1 MRRAQPCKPPAT
13 ANRLSRPRR
22 LAAILAALVAVAGA
36 SLAAAPIATAT
47 PTDVPVTIA
56 TTTPPPPPRPPAPP
70 PGGPRNPDGSPFQ
83 PCKPVFS
90 CVELARQ
97 VAVPSVAARRRAS
110 AGGRSRGTQSCL
122 RSEPRPTVSRVPS
135 SKRNS
140 GSFTTSCR
148 SATITPT
155 SPSRSPSAWASG
167 PTTESTAYGSG
178 DRNCGK
184 GHPDTPLSP
193 ERSAGGSIT
202 GSSPVA
208 RTGRTTPRWSTGACS
223 QPVRGSAAPVRES
236 MAPFAAFAG
245 T

>member
-56 TTTPPPPPRPPAPP
+56 TTTPRAAHAIRTEVRSSHASPSSRVSSS
-70 PGGPRNPDGSPFQ
+70 PDRF
-83 PCKPVFS
+83 
-90 CVELARQ
+90 
-97 VAVPSVAARRRAS
+97 AVPSVAARRRAS